1 MSDENNSAS
10 LLRDITINGQD
21 FQLEVPYT
29 EGHVL
34 TAKEAGQLNQV
45 YLENIGN
52 NFRAKVKEMMESG
65 ASADAIQAELD
76 RYAET
81 YEFGSRRIGGGG
93 GRKADPIAKEM
104 RNLAKKKLEE
114 FFKKQNVSWSDL
126 SSEEKE
132 EAIKK
137 YFERHGDALRA
148 AAQARIDLAASLAAM
163 A

>member
-1 MSDENNSAS
+1 MPDDNSAS

-21 FQLEVPYT
+21 FQIEVPYT

-34 TAKEAGQLNQV
+34 TAKEASQLNQV

-76 RYAET
+76 KYAET
-81 YEFGSRRIGGGG
+81 YEFGSRRLGSGG
-93 GRKADPIAKEM
+93 GRKADPLAKEM

-114 FFKKQNVSWSDL
+114 FFKKQNVSWADL

-137 YFERHGDALRA
+137 YFERHGDALRS
-148 AAQARIDLAASLAAM
+148 AAQARLDLAASLAAM